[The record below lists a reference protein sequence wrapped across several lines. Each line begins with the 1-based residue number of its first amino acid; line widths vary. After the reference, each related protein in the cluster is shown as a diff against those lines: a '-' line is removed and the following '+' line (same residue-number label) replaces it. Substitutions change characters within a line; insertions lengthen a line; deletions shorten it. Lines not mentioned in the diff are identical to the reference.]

1 MSCAVPAD
9 VYQICRGLLR
19 WCCTAAP
26 ALRTMRLVLLGVAHL
41 DHVCCMLPLSALAQG
56 RCSRTECGR
65 GAAGVLLAASEDLER
80 SIFRRSVVLLYR
92 HSRRGGAR
100 GVILSQ
106 PLARACSR
114 PFMALCPHPSQ
125 WCQLRDQEFV
135 LKEVSRPR
143 RARWT
148 RVCRRQA
155 RAGCR
160 RARLRWAT
168 SWAALWACRVRLCLW
183 L

>member
-9 VYQICRGLLR
+9 VHRICQGLLR
-19 WCCTAAP
+19 WCCNAAP
-26 ALRTMRLVLLGVAHL
+26 ALRTTRPVLLGAAHL
-41 DHVCCMLPLSALAQG
+41 AHVCCMLPLSALAPG
-56 RCSRTECGR
+56 CCSRTEGGH

-114 PFMALCPHPSQ
+114 PAMALRPHPSH
-125 WCQLRDQEFV
+125 WCQLRDAE
-135 LKEVSRPR
+135 
-143 RARWT
+143 
-148 RVCRRQA
+148 
-155 RAGCR
+155 
-160 RARLRWAT
+160 
-168 SWAALWACRVRLCLW
+168 
-183 L
+183 